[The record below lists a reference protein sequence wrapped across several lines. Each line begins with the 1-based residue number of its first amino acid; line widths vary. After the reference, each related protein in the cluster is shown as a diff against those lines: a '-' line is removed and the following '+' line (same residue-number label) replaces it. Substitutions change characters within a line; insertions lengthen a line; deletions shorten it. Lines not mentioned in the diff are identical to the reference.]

1 MSTIVQMSKKP
12 LVEWKGQTFDQIQS
26 MIKKNDLS
34 GYTVNTKVNYFR
46 ANPLKIYRREIVSNT
61 DNTCNP
67 RTSVK
72 IDIFNRPNGT
82 INNSNATNPNGLA
95 NNTQDNTSTNSCENF
110 ENCSVIMSPAEK
122 AKNRVRSSGMIRKK
136 FDSSR
141 NTDNYYTSSKQYLD
155 SRSLSFNQNQYN
167 YIRRGDSTAKPG
179 SGTTSQNVYS
189 PSGLN
194 HCKKYYIS
202 ANTSFKYKWIDD
214 TEHTVNVVMGYYELG
229 EINQLLK
236 LAMIANNHFYTK
248 NQVGI
253 NPDPFKDILTFLL
266 NISFDNGSNQ
276 VEFQS
281 FRTDAGLHPPAN
293 YTIPNNEQ
301 SNPAWTQPASGS
313 GKFPQFIVE
322 DNIMQQAFGI
332 NNGTYPINA
341 IQNNTYNYTIAVIG
355 AANGNVY
362 TFTGGEYTTTTNNP
376 VLTFYRGSTY
386 VLNLSYYNTNN
397 NPPNSHP
404 FKFQTINNGGDFDG
418 DYLYT
423 TGIVEN
429 GNTITFTVPNDA
441 PDTLYYRCENH
452 GNMGNTINILSDDN
466 TIKTFH
472 STTNAGLQL
481 KYSKLYYKPS
491 NYQFANQGAVSA
503 GDLITRRR
511 YNTITDAAATY
522 TNALGLSVA
531 NALAY
536 GVPANGYTI
545 KDKLGYPLKK
555 TPTFNKYSDDMQ
567 KCTPTTFANIM

>member
-34 GYTVNTKVNYFR
+34 DNTKVNYFR

-61 DNTCNP
+61 DDTCNP

-72 IDIFNRPNGT
+72 VDIFNRPNGT

-202 ANTSFKYKWIDD
+202 TNTSFKYKWIDD

-248 NQVGI
+248 NQVGL
-253 NPDPFKDILTFLL
+253 NPDPYRDVLTLLL

-293 YTIPNNEQ
+293 YTIPNDEQ
-301 SNPAWTQPASGS
+301 GNPAWTQPASGS

-355 AANGNVY
+355 AATGNVF
-362 TFTGGEYTTTTNNP
+362 TFTGGEYTNATNNP

-386 VLNLSYYNTNN
+386 VFTIAE
-397 NPPNSHP
+397 NSHP
-404 FKFQTINNGGDFDG
+404 FNLQTTNNSGDIDG
-418 DYLYT
+418 NNLYT
-423 TGIVEN
+423 TGITNPGIGN
-429 GNTITFTVPNDA
+429 GTITFTVPNDA
-441 PDTLYYRCENH
+441 PDTLYYRCSSH
-452 GNMGNTINILSDDN
+452 GGMGNTINILSDDN
-466 TIKTFH
+466 TIQTFH

-481 KYSKLYYKPS
+481 KYNKLYYKPS

>member
-34 GYTVNTKVNYFR
+34 DNTNVNYFR

-61 DNTCNP
+61 GDSCNP

-82 INNSNATNPNGLA
+82 INNSNATNINGLV

-167 YIRRGDSTAKPG
+167 YIRRGDSTVKPG

-214 TEHTVNVVMGYYELG
+214 TENTVNVVMGYYELG

-248 NQVGI
+248 NQVGL
-253 NPDPFKDILTFLL
+253 NPDPFKDILTLLL

-293 YTIPNNEQ
+293 YTIPND
-301 SNPAWTQPASGS
+301 ATWTQPVNGS

-332 NNGTYPINA
+332 NNGTYPTNA
-341 IQNNTYNYTIAVIG
+341 NEIATYNYTITVVGIPQ
-355 AANGNVY
+355 GNVY
-362 TFTGGEYTTTTNNP
+362 AFNGISAP
-376 VLTFYRGSTY
+376 ILTMYRGSTY
-386 VLNLSYYNTNN
+386 VFTIAE
-397 NPPNSHP
+397 NSHP
-404 FKFQTINNGGDFDG
+404 FNLQTTNNSGVYDG
-418 DYLYT
+418 SNLYT
-423 TGIVEN
+423 TGITNPGIDN
-429 GNTITFTVPNDA
+429 GTITFTVPNDA
-441 PDTLYYRCENH
+441 PDTLYYRCSSH
-452 GNMGNTINILSDDN
+452 GGMGNTINILSNDN
-466 TIKTFH
+466 TIQTIH
-472 STTNAGLQL
+472 STTDAGLQL
-481 KYSKLYYKPS
+481 KYNKLYYKPN

-511 YNTITDAAATY
+511 YNTITNAATTY
-522 TNALGLSVA
+522 TSAFGLSVA

-555 TPTFNKYSDDMQ
+555 TPTFTKYSDEMQ
-567 KCTPTTFANIM
+567 ECTPTTFANII

>member
-82 INNSNATNPNGLA
+82 INNSNATNTNGLA

-141 NTDNYYTSSKQYLD
+141 NSDNYYTSSKQYLD

-179 SGTTSQNVYS
+179 AGTTSQNIYS

-248 NQVGI
+248 NQVGL
-253 NPDPFKDILTFLL
+253 NPDPYRDILTLLL
-266 NISFDNGSNQ
+266 NISFDNGTNQ

-281 FRTDAGLHPPAN
+281 FRTDVSLHPPAN
-293 YTIPNNEQ
+293 YTIPGD
-301 SNPAWTQPASGS
+301 ATWTQPASGS

-341 IQNNTYNYTIAVIG
+341 IHNNTYNYTIAVIG

-362 TFTGGEYTTTTNNP
+362 TFTGGEYTTATNNP

-386 VLNLSYYNTNN
+386 NLTIDETA
-397 NPPNSHP
+397 HP
-404 FKFQTINNGGDFDG
+404 FYIQTTADNGEARLPANDYNDGITINGTAQG
-418 DYLYT
+418 T
-423 TGIVEN
+423 IV
-429 GNTITFTVPNDA
+429 FTVPNDA
-441 PDTLYYRCENH
+441 PDTLYYRCGSH
-452 GNMGNTINILSDDN
+452 GGMGNTINILSDDN

>member
-34 GYTVNTKVNYFR
+34 DNTKVNYFR

-82 INNSNATNPNGLA
+82 INNSNATNTNGLA

-110 ENCSVIMSPAEK
+110 ENCSVILSPAEK

-141 NTDNYYTSSKQYLD
+141 NSDNYYTSSKQYLD

-248 NQVGI
+248 NQVGL
-253 NPDPFKDILTFLL
+253 NPDPYRDILTLLL

-281 FRTDAGLHPPAN
+281 FRTDASLHPPAN
-293 YTIPNNEQ
+293 YTIPGD
-301 SNPAWTQPASGS
+301 ATWTQPASGS

-341 IQNNTYNYTIAVIG
+341 NQIKTYNYTISVIG
-355 AANGNVY
+355 AANGNVF

-386 VLNLSYYNTNN
+386 VLTLNDNTN
-397 NPPNSHP
+397 HP
-404 FKFQTINNGGDFDG
+404 FKFQTTNNGGDVDNNN
-418 DYLYT
+418 LYT
-423 TGIVEN
+423 TGIVGN
-429 GNTITFTVPNDA
+429 NNTITFTVPNDA
-441 PDTLYYRCENH
+441 PDTLYYRCQSH
-452 GNMGNTINILSDDN
+452 GGMGNMINILSNDN
-466 TIKTFH
+466 IIQTIH
-472 STTNAGLQL
+472 STTDAGLQL
-481 KYSKLYYKPS
+481 KYNKLYYKPN

-522 TNALGLSVA
+522 TNAFGLSVA

-555 TPTFNKYSDDMQ
+555 TPTFTKYSDEMQ
-567 KCTPTTFANIM
+567 KCSPTTFANII

>member
-34 GYTVNTKVNYFR
+34 DNTKVNYFR

-61 DNTCNP
+61 DDTCNP

-72 IDIFNRPNGT
+72 VDIFNRPNGT
-82 INNSNATNPNGLA
+82 INNSNATNPNGLV

-179 SGTTSQNVYS
+179 AGTTSQNIYS

-248 NQVGI
+248 NQVGL
-253 NPDPFKDILTFLL
+253 NPDPYRDILTLLL
-266 NISFDNGSNQ
+266 NISFDNGTNQ

-281 FRTDAGLHPPAN
+281 FRTDAGLHPSAN
-293 YTIPNNEQ
+293 YTIPND
-301 SNPAWTQPASGS
+301 ATWTQPVNGS

-332 NNGTYPINA
+332 NNGTYPTN
-341 IQNNTYNYTIAVIG
+341 QTDNNT
-355 AANGNVY
+355 
-362 TFTGGEYTTTTNNP
+362 
-376 VLTFYRGSTY
+376 LT
-386 VLNLSYYNTNN
+386 L
-397 NPPNSHP
+397 
-404 FKFQTINNGGDFDG
+404 Q
-418 DYLYT
+418 
-423 TGIVEN
+423 
-429 GNTITFTVPNDA
+429 
-441 PDTLYYRCENH
+441 
-452 GNMGNTINILSDDN
+452 
-466 TIKTFH
+466 TFH

-481 KYSKLYYKPS
+481 KYNKLYYKPS